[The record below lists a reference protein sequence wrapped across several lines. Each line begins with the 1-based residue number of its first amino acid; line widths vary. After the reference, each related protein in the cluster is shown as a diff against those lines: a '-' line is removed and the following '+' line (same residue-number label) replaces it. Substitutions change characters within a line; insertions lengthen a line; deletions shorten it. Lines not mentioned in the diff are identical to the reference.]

1 MHMEAARSSQLPLLP
16 PLLSQAQAALL
27 SSARDVLNAVFVLD
41 SLGLSSTAS
50 AQYNAS
56 TVKFVSC
63 LTARSSASHFAFSIN
78 TYQQDSSLTNTS
90 TSAGA
95 GLPQQRLLLSHAML
109 SGGGGGGGGSQAF
122 NGYTQ
127 LTSSTP
133 VQYQM
138 PFTQVG
144 DHGNLCST
152 YY

>member
-1 MHMEAARSSQLPLLP
+1 M
-16 PLLSQAQAALL
+16 
-27 SSARDVLNAVFVLD
+27 NAVFVID
-41 SLGLSSTAS
+41 TLGLASTS
-50 AQYNAS
+50 AATYNAS
-56 TVKFVSC
+56 TITFVNC
-63 LTARSSASHFAFSIN
+63 LTARSSASHFAFSVN
-78 TYQQDSSLTNTS
+78 SYQQEISLTNMS
-90 TSAGA
+90 AAAGA

-122 NGYTQ
+122 NGYTL

-152 YY
+152 VTM

>member
-63 LTARSSASHFAFSIN
+63 LTARSSASRFAFGIN
-78 TYQQDSSLTNTS
+78 TYQQDASLTNTS
-90 TSAGA
+90 GSTR
-95 GLPQQRLLLSHAML
+95 LRRLLAHTLRPA
-109 SGGGGGGGGSQAF
+109 GGGSSLAEQAF
-122 NGYTQ
+122 NGYT
-127 LTSSTP
+127 LLASTNA
-133 VQYQM
+133 VQYGM
-138 PFTQVG
+138 AYTQVG
-144 DHGNLCST
+144 GST
-152 YY
+152 VTM